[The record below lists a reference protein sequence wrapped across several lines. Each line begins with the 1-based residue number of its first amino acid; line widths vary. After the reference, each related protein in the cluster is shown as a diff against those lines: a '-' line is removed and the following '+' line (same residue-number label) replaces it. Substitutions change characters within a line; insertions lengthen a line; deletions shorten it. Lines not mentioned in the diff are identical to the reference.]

1 VMLVDDVKIK
11 INAGHGGGG
20 AVAFN
25 KNLMSLGPVGGSGGK
40 GGSVYCEGISDLGA
54 LWQFRFKKEFS
65 AEDGRDGRGQFRD
78 GKDGGDLVLKL
89 PIGTVIH
96 NITNG
101 GEINVEHIGERIL
114 LAKGGIGG
122 KGNFQFRSS
131 RNTSPKHAQLG
142 MPGEHFAFRLELK
155 FIADIG
161 FVGLPNVGKSSLLN
175 KLTNARSKVANY
187 PFTTLEPN
195 LGAYY
200 ELILADIPGLIEGSS
215 TGRGLGIKFLR
226 HIERTRI
233 LFHFIGADSS
243 DPLKDYKTIRKELG
257 AYNETLLKK
266 PERLF
271 LTKSDLATPEELKE
285 KLKALSAIG
294 GSPPETDGSRA
305 HASGGKKI
313 HPHTK
318 REEVAQSGHNTSRSG
333 MGVNPHAIAI
343 SIHDPESIKKLEKI
357 LNGIKSQ
364 T

>member
-1 VMLVDDVKIK
+1 MLVDDVEIK
-11 INAGHGGGG
+11 INAGHGGAG

-25 KNLMSLGPVGGSGGK
+25 TNLKSLRPVGGSGGK

-65 AEDGRDGRGQFRD
+65 AEDGKDGRGQFRD
-78 GKDGGDLVLKL
+78 GHDGSDLVLKL

-114 LAKGGIGG
+114 LTKGGIGG

-142 MPGEHFAFRLELK
+142 MPGEHFVLRLELK

-175 KLTNARSKVANY
+175 ILTNARSKVANY

-215 TGRGLGIKFLR
+215 SGRGLGIQFLR
-226 HIERTRI
+226 HIERTHI
-233 LFHFIGADSS
+233 LFHFISAESPT
-243 DPLKDYKTIRKELG
+243 PLKDYKIIRKELG
-257 AYNETLLKK
+257 DYNKALLKK

-271 LTKSDLATPEELKE
+271 LTKSDLVTPAELKE
-285 KLKALSAIG
+285 KLSVLKKNDPYAFPLS
-294 GSPPETDGSRA
+294 
-305 HASGGKKI
+305 
-313 HPHTK
+313 
-318 REEVAQSGHNTSRSG
+318 V
-333 MGVNPHAIAI
+333 
-343 SIHDPESIKKLEKI
+343 HDSESIKKLEKL
-357 LNGIKSQ
+357 LNEIKSKKINS
-364 T
+364 

>member
-1 VMLVDDVKIK
+1 MLVDDVEIK

-25 KNLMSLGPVGGSGGK
+25 TNLMSLGPVGGSGGK

-78 GKDGGDLVLKL
+78 GHDGSDLVLKL

-96 NITNG
+96 NVTNG
-101 GEINVEHIGERIL
+101 GEINVEHIGGRIL

-131 RNTSPKHAQLG
+131 RNTSPKHAQPG
-142 MPGEHFAFRLELK
+142 MPGEHFALRLELK
-155 FIADIG
+155 FIADVG

-226 HIERTRI
+226 HIERTRVI
-233 LFHFIGADSS
+233 FHFISTESS
-243 DPLKDYKTIRKELG
+243 DPLKDHETIRKELG
-257 AYNETLLKK
+257 AHNKTLLEK
-266 PERLF
+266 PERIF

-285 KLKALSAIG
+285 KLSAL
-294 GSPPETDGSRA
+294 
-305 HASGGKKI
+305 KKI
-313 HPHTK
+313 DP
-318 REEVAQSGHNTSRSG
+318 R
-333 MGVNPHAIAI
+333 AIAI

-357 LNGIKSQ
+357 LNGIKSRASLP
-364 T
+364 